1 MENIINQFL
10 NNEGKLIND
19 FKTIEDIEV
28 QKKKVINTIRQTTT
42 DNSFDILHMY
52 YQDLKNMIAN
62 IYLKE
67 QHIQYREYIKS
78 KGENN

>member
-42 DNSFDILHMY
+42 DNSFDIFHMY
-52 YQDLKNMIAN
+52 Y
-62 IYLKE
+62 
-67 QHIQYREYIKS
+67 
-78 KGENN
+78 